1 MVIKFVK
8 KINIKLKRKDWI
20 KSVLKSLMALPIL
33 ITLYIETELASFR
46 ALWLHLLFLMVY
58 HKSYINNMPDVI
70 LYLNLS
76 NISSDL
82 PRKRRISNL
91 QLCLS
96 NLWLKLYISGFLYSI
111 QEINTLSS
119 QSSMI
124 SERFKGYRCESGILT
139 SL

>member
-1 MVIKFVK
+1 MVIKLNLVHGNK
-8 KINIKLKRKDWI
+8 V

-96 NLWLKLYISGFLYSI
+96 NL
-111 QEINTLSS
+111 
-119 QSSMI
+119 
-124 SERFKGYRCESGILT
+124 
-139 SL
+139 